1 MQHFADSTVVVYIF
15 LFNFL
20 LLDQPFHPRI
30 MQRHFICQIFSLGK
44 NCRENFFRLHIA
56 SIDVAALC
64 AVANCDRLIF
74 LEAFFRIGQQTQ
86 IKTNAPRLSL
96 DEMRS
101 GMQKLYLSFNFLAR
115 GTRKFYISHKTIK
128 TNFHSGKLYLWHEGD
143 RPNHIYPGCA
153 SFCGLPQHRFWTV

>member
-101 GMQKLYLSFNFLAR
+101 GMQ
-115 GTRKFYISHKTIK
+115 
-128 TNFHSGKLYLWHEGD
+128 
-143 RPNHIYPGCA
+143 
-153 SFCGLPQHRFWTV
+153 